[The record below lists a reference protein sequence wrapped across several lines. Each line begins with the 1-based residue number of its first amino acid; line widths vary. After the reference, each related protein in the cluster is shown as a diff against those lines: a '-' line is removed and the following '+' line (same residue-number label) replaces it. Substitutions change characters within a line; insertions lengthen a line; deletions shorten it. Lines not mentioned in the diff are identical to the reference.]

1 MYTDTRIYIRKT
13 SQAPTVT
20 STPYHGSRVHE
31 LLQVMQLFTIG
42 TVQLTP
48 EGSIKLDS
56 EGSPIPN
63 YNNEDLEFNAQKRFR
78 RKGVMLTL
86 SLFLIETAADRFGQ
100 CMSQACQH

>member
-63 YNNEDLEFNAQKRFR
+63 YNNEDLDSMHRSA
-78 RKGVMLTL
+78 
-86 SLFLIETAADRFGQ
+86 FGGKVS
-100 CMSQACQH
+100 C